1 LAGDTTGQFEVAM
14 IETSVD
20 ADHNLVTFKNTGAG
34 TKATVEAAFRL
45 VKRQYE
51 TFGPVKLLLD
61 WSDYQGM
68 GEGAPSAA
76 RRIPD
81 ATPYL
86 ERVAFL
92 ANAGTSEE
100 ARFWIRVFDGI
111 PVRLFD
117 GAEKDAAIAWLLSG

>member
-1 LAGDTTGQFEVAM
+1 M

-20 ADHNLVTFKNTGAG
+20 ADHNLVTFKNTSVG

-45 VKRQYE
+45 VKRQFE

-68 GEGAPSAA
+68 GEGAPDAA
-76 RRIPD
+76 QRIPD
-81 ATPYL
+81 ASPYL

-92 ANAGTSEE
+92 ASSGSEGE
-100 ARFWIRVFDGI
+100 AKFWMRLFEGI
-111 PVRLFD
+111 PVKLFD
-117 GAEKDAAIAWLLSG
+117 GAQKDAAIAWLLSG

>member
-1 LAGDTTGQFEVAM
+1 M

-34 TKATVEAAFRL
+34 SKGTVEAAFRL
-45 VKRQYE
+45 VKRQFE

-68 GEGAPSAA
+68 GEGAPDAA
-76 RRIPD
+76 RRIPEGS
-81 ATPYL
+81 PYL

-92 ANAGTSEE
+92 TSAGTEGE
-100 ARFWIRVFDGI
+100 AKVWMPHFDGI

-117 GAEKDAAIAWLLSG
+117 SAEKDAAIAWLLSE

>member
-1 LAGDTTGQFEVAM
+1 M

-20 ADHNLVTFKNTGAG
+20 ADHNLVTFKNTGTG
-34 TKATVEAAFRL
+34 TKGTVEAAFRL

-92 ANAGTSEE
+92 AKDSME
-100 ARFWIRVFDGI
+100 ADAKFWMRLFEGI
-111 PVRLFD
+111 PVRLFNGTD
-117 GAEKDAAIAWLLSG
+117 KDAAIAWLLSG